1 MRSPFF
7 AFSRRS
13 CHLFFSVFIRD
24 DPSAEPAIHTPAIA
38 RCRPKFLVERSRVCY
53 KFGLFSADF
62 QPEFRL
68 KGAPMA
74 GLLSNTAS
82 LVRYAV
88 EGELP
93 ANFWD
98 FAADRIRQYSFRD
111 IDDTFEERS
120 IGWVSVMNMFDS
132 QFAYASYAAGDYI
145 MLSLRIDER
154 KVPPALLKKF
164 CLKEEERVK
173 REKELPRLSKR
184 HRLEIKE
191 NVHLMLLKKAM
202 PGTAVYDLSW
212 NLAEGTV
219 LFFSTNKKA
228 QETLEEFFKETF
240 DLHLVLQ
247 IPYLTADH
255 LLAPAE
261 REALERLTPEIFI

>member
-1 MRSPFF
+1 MP
-7 AFSRRS
+7 
-13 CHLFFSVFIRD
+13 
-24 DPSAEPAIHTPAIA
+24 
-38 RCRPKFLVERSRVCY
+38 
-53 KFGLFSADF
+53 
-62 QPEFRL
+62 
-68 KGAPMA
+68 

-93 ANFWD
+93 ADFWD
-98 FAADRIRQYSFRD
+98 FAADRIRSHSFRD

-120 IGWVSVMNMFDS
+120 IGWVSVMNIFDS

-191 NVHLMLLKKAM
+191 NVQLMLLKKSM
-202 PGTAVYDLSW
+202 PGTAVYDLAW

-228 QETLEEFFKETF
+228 QEALEEFFKETF

-247 IPYLTADH
+247 IPYLTAGH
-255 LLAPAE
+255 LLGSGE
-261 REALERLTPEIFI
+261 QEALEQLTPEIFI